1 MRWFDKLPAFGGA
14 GTMTVTLAYLTK
26 KVHIK
31 NNILI
36 VGVGN
41 TLMGDDGIGAY
52 VAASLDT
59 LPLPGVQTVT
69 VQQMTSDLLDDML
82 KADHTI
88 IVDAAVEAMP
98 VQFYKV
104 EETAPAGASYSHY
117 TSAIQ
122 LLKMAALVYER
133 NLSVYICAVGARDLT
148 LGGNLSPDGKKNADQ
163 AVSTIL
169 GWINGHENQ

>member
-1 MRWFDKLPAFGGA
+1 MDKRCFSAKRSMQK
-14 GTMTVTLAYLTK
+14 TR
-26 KVHIK
+26 
-31 NNILI
+31 NILI

-52 VAASLDT
+52 VAARMEAL
-59 LPLPGVQTVT
+59 LLPGVHAIT

-88 IVDAAVEAMP
+88 IVDAAVGADP

-122 LLKMAALVYER
+122 LLKMAELVFDR
-133 NLSVYICAVGARDLT
+133 HLSLFICAVGARDLT
-148 LGGNLSPDGKKNADQ
+148 LGGNLSPHGMKNADQ
-163 AVSTIL
+163 AVSTIH

>member
-1 MRWFDKLPAFGGA
+1 MHNKR
-14 GTMTVTLAYLTK
+14 
-26 KVHIK
+26 
-31 NNILI
+31 NILI

-52 VAASLDT
+52 VASRIEEQQ
-59 LPLPGVQTVT
+59 LPGVHAIH
-69 VQQMTSDLLDDML
+69 VQQMTSDLLDELL

-88 IVDAAVEAMP
+88 IVDAAVQGDP

-104 EETAPAGASYSHY
+104 DESAPAGASYSHY

-122 LLKMAALVYER
+122 LLKMAELVYER
-133 NLSVYICAVGARDLT
+133 QLSIHICAVGAWDLT
-148 LGGNLSPDGKKNADQ
+148 LGGALSQRGKKNADQ

>member
-104 EETAPAGASYSHY
+104 EETAPRV
-117 TSAIQ
+117 
-122 LLKMAALVYER
+122 L
-133 NLSVYICAVGARDLT
+133 
-148 LGGNLSPDGKKNADQ
+148 P
-163 AVSTIL
+163 IL
-169 GWINGHENQ
+169 IIPVPPSCWKWRQSCMNGIYPFIYVPWVLMI